1 MVEKRPY
8 FLFGDLIT
16 TTGTG
21 ALTAVVCA
29 SLVGAGWNP
38 LPAMV
43 LGMLLGMVLGFVTN
57 TLLGMLF
64 GAFEIM
70 IPAML
75 TGMAA
80 GMIVAMQATGG
91 ISITAAARVGAG
103 LGLAILAFTYLMN
116 AFLSGEVKRWTS

>member
-29 SLVGAGWNP
+29 AVVGEGWNA
-38 LPAMV
+38 LAAMV
-43 LGMLLGMVLGFVTN
+43 LGMLLGMVLAFLTT

-64 GAFEIM
+64 GTFEIM

-75 TGMAA
+75 ACMAA
-80 GMIVAMQATGG
+80 GMTVAMQASGG

-116 AFLSGEVKRWTS
+116 AFLSGEAKRWTS